1 MNKSWVLLIFI
12 LLLGMGQFLNA
23 QEKKPKVA
31 VVLSGGGA
39 KGIAHIPLLQKLDS
53 LGIVPD
59 LIVGTSMGSIVGGI
73 YSIGYSGDSIAT
85 MVKSVDWDELLGGD
99 ISLVD
104 VSAEEKSEFK
114 RYLIDFDVIEGKPKV
129 SSGILK
135 DQKLR
140 EFLARMSYPVIRV
153 TDFDDLPIPYRA
165 MTTDIV
171 NGKEILLD
179 SGSIAMAMRASMS
192 IPGVFKPVE
201 YKNTLL
207 VDGGVMNNFPVDKAI
222 ELGADI
228 VIGSDVGGGMQKKKD
243 LDNITSLIFQAGMLT
258 SNLKNPASREAC
270 DILLDHMP
278 YLTYST
284 GDFNKSN
291 EIYNEG
297 LKATNENLDQL
308 VALAEKLKKF
318 EQRPH
323 ELPESIEEVVIDSIV
338 YEGFSKA
345 NLKLVKARTELE
357 TGRAYKPD
365 ELMHQIDIA
374 MGTTLFNQ
382 IGFSRFFK
390 DDEMG
395 VEIKGSEHSKHQI
408 KGSLHYDSY
417 RSVGLLANYTG
428 RNVLGKA
435 SRILVS
441 LDIAVQP
448 RFRVQYQKIFG
459 EQMNWWWRSEV
470 LGEFLDQKI
479 YLQGE
484 VAESMNSDYIQ
495 FDNQI
500 NRNLKSLHSYIG
512 VDLSYEYSKVRPKVD
527 PEIADNILNLEKYR
541 FTNFEIGLHY
551 RYSDMDQVF
560 YPRKGLIL
568 GAGVSRSL
576 FHDVN
581 MIYSQP
587 ELPNANGSTNG
598 FTKVTLDFEKRHDFN
613 KKVTG
618 ILGLNARFIFEDQ
631 LKDNLSFSDYGYAA
645 KYFLGGVWLAP
656 RKSTLIFPGLHED
669 ELNVN
674 QLMNLSLGV
683 QFSPFAKMYITPH
696 ANVASVG
703 FEDFKY
709 YIEDAFS
716 PSGNWSEGFETSMVA
731 SLGATLAYHSFLG
744 PVTFDFSYVND
755 VDKLRLFFGLGI
767 QLNRSN

>member
-1 MNKSWVLLIFI
+1 
-12 LLLGMGQFLNA
+12 MGQILTA

-73 YSIGYSGDSIAT
+73 YSIGYSGDSIAS
-85 MVKSVDWDELLGGD
+85 MVESVDWDELLGGD

-104 VSAEEKSEFK
+104 VSADEKSEFK

-140 EFLARMSYPVIRV
+140 EFLSRISYPVMRV
-153 TDFDDLPIPYRA
+153 TDFDELPIPFRA
-165 MTTDIV
+165 MTVDIV
-171 NGKEILLD
+171 NGREVLLD

-201 YKNTLL
+201 YNNTLL
-207 VDGGVMNNFPVDKAI
+207 VDGGVMNNFPVDRAR

-243 LDNITSLIFQAGMLT
+243 LDNITALIFQAGMLT
-258 SNLKNPASREAC
+258 SNLKNPSSREDC

-278 YLTYST
+278 HLTHST
-284 GDFNKSN
+284 GDFNKYN
-291 EIYNEG
+291 AIYNEG
-297 LKATNENLDQL
+297 LIATEENLDQL
-308 VALAEKLKKF
+308 VALANKLKKF
-318 EQRPH
+318 DQIEH
-323 ELPESIEEVVIDSIV
+323 KLPVVSDEVIMDSII
-338 YEGFSKA
+338 YKGISKA
-345 NLKLVKARTELE
+345 NMKLVTSRTDLQ
-357 TGRAYKPD
+357 TGRAYTPD

-382 IGFSRFFK
+382 IGFSRFFE
-390 DDEMG
+390 DDKMG
-395 VEIKGSEHSKHQI
+395 VVINGTEHSKHQI

-435 SRILVS
+435 SRFLVS

-448 RFRVQYQKIFG
+448 RFRVQYQKVFG
-459 EQMNWWWRSEV
+459 EHMNWWWRSEV
-470 LGEFLDQKI
+470 LGEFLDQKV

-484 VAESMNSDYIQ
+484 VAEDMNSDYVQ

-500 NRNLKSLHSYIG
+500 NKNLKSLHSYVG
-512 VDLSYEYSKVRPKVD
+512 VDLNYEYSKVRPKID
-527 PEIADNILNLEKYR
+527 PEVSDNILNLEKYR
-541 FTNFEIGLHY
+541 FSNFEIGLHY
-551 RYSDMDQVF
+551 QYSDMDRVF
-560 YPRKGLIL
+560 YPSKGLLIR
-568 GAGVSRSL
+568 AGVYRSL
-576 FHDVN
+576 IHDVN
-581 MIYSQP
+581 LVYSQP
-587 ELPNANGSTNG
+587 ELENVEGSTNG
-598 FTKVTLDFEKRHDFN
+598 FTKVSIDFENRHSFN

-618 ILGLNARFIFEDQ
+618 ILGLNARFIFEDKI
-631 LKDNLSFSDYGYAA
+631 KDDLSFSEYGYSA
-645 KYFLGGVWLAP
+645 KYFLGGVWMAP
-656 RKSTLIFPGLHED
+656 RRSTLIFPGLHED

-683 QFSPFAKMYITPH
+683 QFNPLTKLYVTPH
-696 ANVASVG
+696 ANIASVG

-716 PSGNWSEGFETSMVA
+716 PDGNWSEGVETSTVA

-744 PVTFDFSYVND
+744 PVTFDFSWVND
-755 VDKLRLFFGLGI
+755 VDKVRLFFGLGI